1 MKILANQSSGFAQ
14 LFESSYSVMKIPEKA
29 GFSEFNLDFEFNL
42 EIEFLEFLELR
53 KKIKGLTI

>member
-14 LFESSYSVMKIPEKA
+14 HFESSYSVMKIPEKA
-29 GFSEFNLDFEFNL
+29 GLLEFNLDL
-42 EIEFLEFLELR
+42 RYYEIEFLEFLELR